1 MKLIWRYS
9 RMFSLRMSIYFTLE
23 KATLLFWSQPEER
36 GLLTHYGPT
45 PSNPCCCWRG
55 WWRGRRRGRSR
66 TSRSTPCRRP
76 SSPPGFYSS
85 PLRSASRTCRCR
97 TAPDGQKKKNPQHA
111 QSDHDGAHSINT
123 RPRRKRPNNIHS
135 ERHACEEA
143 EREHR
148 QQQRPLFFS
157 VLPLF
162 FPRSRQA
169 VRGALQ
175 RTVSVPKQ
183 RAQMNKLTAFMSASQ
198 RGFGKSEGQKGEE
211 TKYLF
216 FLFFFFFCFSRH
228 VKRTL

>member
-1 MKLIWRYS
+1 MD
-9 RMFSLRMSIYFTLE
+9 
-23 KATLLFWSQPEER
+23 
-36 GLLTHYGPT
+36 
-45 PSNPCCCWRG
+45 
-55 WWRGRRRGRSR
+55 
-66 TSRSTPCRRP
+66 RRP
-76 SSPPGFYSS
+76 PTRAVVDADGEEAEEEEEAGHPEAHLVDGRVAHQGFTVL
-85 PLRSASRTCRCR
+85 PCVQLLAHVAVERHLT
-97 TAPDGQKKKNPQHA
+97 DKKNNPQHA
-111 QSDHDGAHSINT
+111 QSDHDGACSINT

-216 FLFFFFFCFSRH
+216 FLFFF
-228 VKRTL
+228 LLL